1 MLTGVG
7 ALLSGLDRV
16 IENETGIRCTI
27 AENPVNCVAI
37 GTGKYI
43 EYQTDDD
50 KGFFSSIKN
59 FFSLENN
66 D

>member
-1 MLTGVG
+1 MLTGGG

-16 IENETGIRCTI
+16 IENETGIKCTI

-43 EYQTDDD
+43 EYQTAED
-50 KGFFSSIKN
+50 KSIWDSIKN
-59 FFSLENN
+59 FFSLEEN